1 MRIIFMGTPEFAVA
15 SLDSLIVNHYN
26 VVAVV
31 TAPDKPAGRG
41 QQLQQSAVKKYATE
55 RNLKILQPENLKNPD
70 FINELV
76 SLKADLQ
83 LVVAFRMLPEVVW
96 NMPSA
101 GTYNLHASLLP
112 KYRGAAPINWAII
125 NGDDESGVTTFKLKH
140 EIDTGNILFQEKV
153 SIKPNDNAGDLHDVL
168 MNVGAKL
175 VLKTVRKI
183 EEHFLS
189 GVELPFMIQDNSKVS
204 HAPKLSKET
213 CRIDWTL
220 PGVKLTSFIRG
231 LSPYPTAYTY
241 IKNDNNKL
249 LLVKIFCAEY
259 KEVNHINTNGL
270 LITDGKN
277 FLHVCCVNGVLEI
290 MELQLEGKKKL
301 HITEFLKGFKINST
315 TMFV

>member
-1 MRIIFMGTPEFAVA
+1 MRIVFMGTPEFAVA
-15 SLDSLIVNHYN
+15 SLDSLLINHYN

-41 QQLQQSAVKKYATE
+41 QKLQQSAVKKYALE
-55 RNLKILQPENLKNPD
+55 KNLKILQPENLKNPD
-70 FINELV
+70 FINELR

-112 KYRGAAPINWAII
+112 RYRGAAPINWAII
-125 NGDDESGVTTFKLKH
+125 NGDEESGVTTFKLKH
-140 EIDTGNILFQEKV
+140 EIDTGNVLFQEKV
-153 SIKPNDNAGDLHDVL
+153 LIKPEDNAGALHDVL

-175 VLKTVRKI
+175 ILKTVKKI
-183 EEHFLS
+183 DKHFLS
-189 GVELPFMIQDNSKVS
+189 GEELPFMIQDNSKVS

-220 PGVKLTSFIRG
+220 PGIKLNNFIRG

-241 IKNDNNKL
+241 IKNEDNTL
-249 LLVKIFCAEY
+249 LLLKVFRAEFQ
-259 KEVNHINTNGL
+259 EMNHNNTNGL
-270 LITDGKN
+270 LITDNKS
-277 FLHVCCVNGVLEI
+277 FLQVCCINGVLEI
-290 MELQLEGKKKL
+290 IELQLEGKRKL
-301 HITEFLKGFKINST
+301 MIAEFLKGFKISSN

>member
-41 QQLQQSAVKKYATE
+41 QQLQESAVKKYALKKS
-55 RNLKILQPENLKNPD
+55 LKILQPENLKNPD
-70 FINELV
+70 FINELLG
-76 SLKADLQ
+76 LKAELQ
-83 LVVAFRMLPEVVW
+83 LVVAFRMLPEIVW

-112 KYRGAAPINWAII
+112 KYRGAAPINWVII
-125 NGDDESGVTTFKLKH
+125 NGDEESGVTTFKLKH

-153 SIKPNDNAGDLHDVL
+153 SIKPKDSAGDLHDVL
-168 MNVGAKL
+168 MNLGAKL

-189 GVELPFMIQDNSKVS
+189 GAELTFMIQDNSKVS

-220 PGVKLTSFIRG
+220 SGIRLNNFIRG

-241 IKNDNNKL
+241 IKNENDRL
-249 LLVKIFCAEY
+249 LLVKIFRVEY
-259 KEVNHINTNGL
+259 KEVNHTSANGL
-270 LITDGKN
+270 LITDNKN
-277 FLHVCCVNGVLEI
+277 FLQVCCLSGVLEI
-290 MELQLEGKKKL
+290 LELQLEGKRKL
-301 HITEFLKGFKINST
+301 LITEFLKGFKINSN